1 MSKRIKI
8 IFIII
13 LLIAT
18 KTSLNAQRIALTT
31 NLLEDAILTPNIG
44 VDIVV
49 ADNQS
54 VTFDASCAPYK
65 LSQQFYNKCMTFRAG
80 YKYWFNQ
87 AFYAHYIGV
96 DAVAN
101 SSDFK
106 MGNIGSRDEY
116 IALGV
121 GYGYSF
127 ILGKRLNLVPSVGVG
142 LAFGQTYDGYDHMV
156 KPGQG
161 VEAVATRVVKPVVTR
176 LGLTLQYV
184 LK

>member
-54 VTFDASCAPYK
+54 ITFDASCAPYK